1 MKVKT
6 TYFFSSHLLF
16 YFDHVLI
23 HNSFINAMILTL
35 NASSP
40 SIVNNEEMRLLLFVQ
55 KRADLNDV
63 FKIVVIK
70 LKLEV
75 VF

>member
-1 MKVKT
+1 
-6 TYFFSSHLLF
+6 
-16 YFDHVLI
+16 
-23 HNSFINAMILTL
+23 MILTL
-35 NASSP
+35 NESSP

-63 FKIVVIK
+63 FKIAVIK